1 MAQITIIKDYRLT
14 TAKIYY
20 HLPDHPA
27 LLQLYVWQDFDEA
40 PAYPALRKF
49 LDFWK
54 GTLDGR
60 LHSVQIA
67 QAALFPRAGRVR
79 HANVMQTM
87 H

>member
-1 MAQITIIKDYRLT
+1 MAQIMTVKDYRLT

-40 PAYPALRKF
+40 PDYPALRKF

-67 QAALFPRAGRVR
+67 QAALFPRVGRVR
-79 HANVMQTM
+79 HTGHMRYL